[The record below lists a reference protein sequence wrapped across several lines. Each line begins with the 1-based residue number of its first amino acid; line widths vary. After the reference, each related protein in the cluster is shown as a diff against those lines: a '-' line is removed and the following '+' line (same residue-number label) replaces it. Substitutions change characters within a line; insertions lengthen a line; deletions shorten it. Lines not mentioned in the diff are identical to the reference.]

1 MLVHFDMFDM
11 LVLFYM
17 YILYVYMYIYI
28 YIYRYRKID
37 RYRDKKNIFYKSTN
51 ISLLFRSFINVFSSK
66 KVSLLTFS
74 MTLKLPGFIF
84 RYLFILYLLCFFS
97 LPVVYIFL
105 TIYFYY
111 LSRLFNINICL
122 LRLILYLILPFDY
135 ILLLNLCYV
144 NVHSASLMW
153 LSLQKFRLNKRGN

>member
-1 MLVHFDMFDM
+1 MF
-11 LVLFYM
+11 
-17 YILYVYMYIYI
+17 ICIYIYI
-28 YIYRYRKID
+28 YICMYRKID
-37 RYRDKKNIFYKSTN
+37 RHRDKKNIFYKSTN

-74 MTLKLPGFIF
+74 MTLQLPGFIF
-84 RYLFILYLLCFFS
+84 RYLFILYLLCFLS
-97 LPVVYIFL
+97 LPVVYIFF

-111 LSRLFNINICL
+111 LSRLCYINIFL
-122 LRLILYLILPFDY
+122 LHLILCLILPFDY
-135 ILLLNLCYV
+135 ISLLNLCYV

>member
-1 MLVHFDMFDM
+1 M
-11 LVLFYM
+11 
-17 YILYVYMYIYI
+17 
-28 YIYRYRKID
+28 YRKID
-37 RYRDKKNIFYKSTN
+37 RHRDKKNIFYKSTN

-74 MTLKLPGFIF
+74 MTLQLPGFIF
-84 RYLFILYLLCFFS
+84 RYLFILYLLCFLS
-97 LPVVYIFL
+97 LPVVYIFF

-111 LSRLFNINICL
+111 LSRLCYINIFL
-122 LRLILYLILPFDY
+122 LHLILCLILPFDY
-135 ILLLNLCYV
+135 ISLLNLCYV